1 MEVLRVVLKWKLLNN
16 NLIFITM
23 KENTKEG
30 IIWVV
35 LILLFVAAATFGA
48 CMANAAPVPASGQVV
63 ATVKVDS
70 TRTTSAPVKVGQI
83 KIQHADGRVEV
94 RDLYRGARG
103 GYFYYTG
110 KTDKNG
116 KPVKKYLTKKEKEE
130 NKLK

>member
-1 MEVLRVVLKWKLLNN
+1 MSNK
-16 NLIFITM
+16 M
-23 KENTKEG
+23 KDA

-35 LILLFVAAATFGA
+35 ISVLFVAAATCGA

-63 ATVKVDS
+63 ATVKVDT
-70 TRTTSAPVKVGQI
+70 TRTTQAPVKVGQI

-94 RDLYRGARG
+94 KDLYRGSRG

-110 KTDKNG
+110 KTGKDG
-116 KPVKKYLTKKEKEE
+116 KPQKKYLTKKEKEE